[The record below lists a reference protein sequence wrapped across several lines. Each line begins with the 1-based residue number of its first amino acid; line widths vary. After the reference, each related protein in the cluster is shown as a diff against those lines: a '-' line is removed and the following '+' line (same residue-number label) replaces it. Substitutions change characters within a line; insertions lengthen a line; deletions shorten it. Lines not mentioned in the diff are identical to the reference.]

1 MKGNEDVQYIKESHL
16 QITALRC
23 TRLDF
28 STPLDGNISFIP
40 SSNVMIW
47 GGETKGNK

>member
-1 MKGNEDVQYIKESHL
+1 MKGNGDVQYIKESHL
-16 QITALRC
+16 QITALRY

-28 STPLDGNISFIP
+28 STPSNANISFIP

-47 GGETKGNK
+47 GGGTKGKK